1 MNVLKGLTL
10 GILDF
15 LPFLALSILGLGITS
30 NYTIL
35 NPNFVIAELDK
46 LDMSSLVEKFIS
58 EETAQEEF
66 SEEFRVALVDT
77 VAEFKP

>member
-15 LPFLALSILGLGITS
+15 LPFLALSILGLGITL